1 MIEKCIVLAG
11 EEMLEQWEVHWL
23 ELVIRIQDNAK
34 KTVFI
39 PLRKLTEISA

>member
-11 EEMLEQWEVHWL
+11 EEMS